1 VDPTAPLFIW
11 VLILSALSVC
21 ALLVVVAAAFAWFD
35 RQALRQAREWG
46 RHMIMA
52 QENERG
58 RIARDLH
65 DDIIQRLWLVRLTT
79 QNGQA
84 AEAGG
89 ELEAIMGDLRTIAH
103 ELHPP
108 ALSNLN
114 LGEALRDLAA
124 RHFSSELP
132 TISIEIR
139 GDAELESAKAI
150 ALYRVAQE
158 AFTNITKHSG
168 ATHVRLTLSKLPG
181 QVRLEV
187 EDNGIGLVPT
197 RSGGSFGLRG
207 IHERMEMLGGQA
219 SVATHPGGGTMVRA
233 TVPLS

>member
-1 VDPTAPLFIW
+1 
-11 VLILSALSVC
+11 
-21 ALLVVVAAAFAWFD
+21 
-35 RQALRQAREWG
+35 
-46 RHMIMA
+46 
-52 QENERG
+52 
-58 RIARDLH
+58 
-65 DDIIQRLWLVRLTT
+65 
-79 QNGQA
+79 
-84 AEAGG
+84 
-89 ELEAIMGDLRTIAH
+89 
-103 ELHPP
+103 
-108 ALSNLN
+108 
-114 LGEALRDLAA
+114 LAA